1 MTAEPPRAQ
10 KAPPWLAPLV
20 DYGPLAVFFGAY
32 LALDIVKAT
41 AAMLIATIVVLGL
54 SIALNRRV
62 PATTLI
68 TSSMLLVF
76 GGLTLLFDDPGYLKL
91 QSTLISSLFALL
103 LFAARAFG
111 WPLVKMMFGIAWP
124 MDEAGWRI
132 LTTRF
137 ALFFAGMA
145 GINEIIA
152 RTQSTDIWVD
162 WNVFGQTALTI
173 GFLIAQWPLLNR
185 HAIATDK
192 KTPEASS
199 GEASLAEPSPGKS
212 DGV

>member
-1 MTAEPPRAQ
+1 MTADPSASAEQ
-10 KAPPWLAPLV
+10 KSATKAAPAWLAPLV

-41 AAMLIATIVVLGL
+41 AAMLVATIIVLGV
-54 SIALNRRV
+54 SIALNRRI

-103 LFAARAFG
+103 LIAARAFN
-111 WPLVKMMFGIAWP
+111 WPLVKMMFAIAWP
-124 MDEAGWRI
+124 MHEAGWRI

-145 GINEIIA
+145 GFNELVA

-162 WNVFGQTALTI
+162 WNVFGQTAVTI
-173 GFLIAQWPLLNR
+173 VFLAAQWPLLNR
-185 HAIATDK
+185 HALPGSDEKPT
-192 KTPEASS
+192 
-199 GEASLAEPSPGKS
+199 EPAAGNS
-212 DGV
+212 DGG

>member
-1 MTAEPPRAQ
+1 MTADRTAAAAT
-10 KAPPWLAPLV
+10 KAARKAAPAWLAPLA

-41 AAMLIATIVVLGL
+41 GAMLVATVIVLCL
-54 SIALNRRV
+54 SLALTRRV

-76 GGLTLLFDDPGYLKL
+76 GGLTLLFDDPSYLKL
-91 QSTLISSLFALL
+91 QSTLISSLFAVLL
-103 LFAARAFG
+103 LAARAFN
-111 WPLVKMMFGIAWP
+111 WPLVKMMFTIAWP
-124 MDEAGWRI
+124 MHELGWRL

-145 GINEIIA
+145 GANELIA

-162 WNVFGQTALTI
+162 WNVFGQTGVTI
-173 GFLIAQWPLLNR
+173 LFLVAQWPLLNR
-185 HAIATDK
+185 HALAA
-192 KTPEASS
+192 PEDA
-199 GEASLAEPSPGKS
+199 PSAPAPEQS
-212 DGV
+212 DGGA